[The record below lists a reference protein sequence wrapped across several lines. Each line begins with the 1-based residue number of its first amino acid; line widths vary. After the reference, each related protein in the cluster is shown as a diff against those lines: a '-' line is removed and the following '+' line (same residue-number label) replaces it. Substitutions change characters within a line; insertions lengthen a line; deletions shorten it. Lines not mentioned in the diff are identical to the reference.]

1 MRIMDKLAHK
11 KLDSMVN
18 KIVEIEKSVHRLEY
32 QLKSLYG
39 KQFDL

>member
-1 MRIMDKLAHK
+1 MDKIAHK

-18 KIVEIEKSVHRLEY
+18 KIVEIERSVRRIED
-32 QLKSLYG
+32 KMKDLYG